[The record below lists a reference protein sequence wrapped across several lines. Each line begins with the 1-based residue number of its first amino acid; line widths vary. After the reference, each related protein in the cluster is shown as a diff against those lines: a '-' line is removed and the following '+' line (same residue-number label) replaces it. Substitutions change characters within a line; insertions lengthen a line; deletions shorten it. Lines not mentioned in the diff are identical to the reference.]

1 MKRDQLL
8 QEEAD
13 HDRRWEEHLRG
24 VLAEWSARGE
34 LLHPGTSEAKAH
46 GMLKDVMLELLG
58 SHPLDTPEEAT
69 ARFKKT
75 ETRYQAVRAI
85 LKTLGHW

>member
-46 GMLKDVMLELLG
+46 GMLKDVWFELDG
-58 SHPLDTPEEAT
+58 SHPLETPEEAT
-69 ARFKKT
+69 ARLKKA
-75 ETRYQAVRAI
+75 EARFRAVNAI
-85 LKTLGHW
+85 IDTLGHL